1 MADKIKVFE
10 KPLSEGARK
19 IAMEE
24 LGANCFL
31 SMSSKFHLIDSLKH
45 LKFGTPSAYQNLVDH
60 LITIVKLRID
70 EGAPF
75 SEDVVN
81 NLFE

>member
-1 MADKIKVFE
+1 MTDKIKVIV
-10 KPLSEGARK
+10 KPISEGAIK
-19 IAMEE
+19 IAMKE
-24 LGANCFL
+24 LGDNCFL

-45 LKFGTPSAYQNLVDH
+45 LKFGKPSAYQNLVDH
-60 LITIVKLRID
+60 LISIVELRID
-70 EGAPF
+70 EGTPF